1 MRFWCG
7 CGAEGPGP
15 GTADHAAGLG
25 VAIDGPAPQH
35 GPLDDAAQGAPLV
48 RRDLV
53 LVLQGLDI
61 DDEGLL
67 RGDDGEVGVIAD
79 GDGPLAGDAEAR
91 AGVRGEP
98 SGDVAQADAE
108 LLAGGPHRRQPE
120 LDGGDASPGRAEVP
134 GVLPLEVDG
143 ARRVVRGDV
152 VDGAVLEALPQ
163 GPAVVVLAQRRTALV
178 LGGAVG
184 DELGGEGEVVRA
196 GLDGDPDALPL
207 GGADGRQGLGGGQV
221 EDVRPGAGVAC
232 GVEHPLDGG
241 VLRGAGPGGQEGGVL
256 VGDPLGRLGEDPG
269 VLGVDDE
276 HGVELGERGEDPSDL
291 VVVEVAVLV
300 EARVGREA
308 LEAEDAPVPQ
318 GRQLVDI
325 ARDGAAP
332 EADVD
337 REPARGRCHL
347 GLEVGDRRRR
357 RA

>member
-1 MRFWCG
+1 M
-7 CGAEGPGP
+7 
-15 GTADHAAGLG
+15 
-25 VAIDGPAPQH
+25 
-35 GPLDDAAQGAPLV
+35 
-48 RRDLV
+48 
-53 LVLQGLDI
+53 
-61 DDEGLL
+61 
-67 RGDDGEVGVIAD
+67 
-79 GDGPLAGDAEAR
+79 
-91 AGVRGEP
+91 
-98 SGDVAQADAE
+98 
-108 LLAGGPHRRQPE
+108 
-120 LDGGDASPGRAEVP
+120 
-134 GVLPLEVDG
+134 
-143 ARRVVRGDV
+143 
-152 VDGAVLEALPQ
+152 
-163 GPAVVVLAQRRTALV
+163 
-178 LGGAVG
+178 
-184 DELGGEGEVVRA
+184 
-196 GLDGDPDALPL
+196 
-207 GGADGRQGLGGGQV
+207 

-276 HGVELGERGEDPSDL
+276 HGVKLGERGEDPSDL

-357 RA
+357 RARVQRHVEDRGDAAGESRPGGALVPLPGRATGLVDVHVGVDEPRHEGLVVGDDDLLAGANGGIVALVQGGDTPVVDDDDGRTDPVGQDRAPRSDDELVLRGRGCARLAHGCSGCSIGCLVGGHGRVSSRPRHADGVRMGCATAMRR